1 MLNRWDAHLWPP
13 LRYGSAISRSLVTFE
28 CRSRCSGRS
37 MTRVTRSIRSPISR
51 GPGRGSPSEGVEQLH
66 TELRD
71 ELALRQ
77 QMGDLCWR
85 LGRASQAFR
94 HSLDR
99 FDHKVRCLGETVAQ
113 EAVWRLDGHPGGAG
127 SHREVAGVG
136 GDEVGG
142 VLS

>member
-99 FDHKVRCLGETVAQ
+99 FDHLSLIHISEPTRRTPISYAVFCLKKKKKKNQ
-113 EAVWRLDGHPGGAG
+113 
-127 SHREVAGVG
+127 
-136 GDEVGG
+136 
-142 VLS
+142 